1 MARRGVGL
9 GVAMSSSNP
18 SGIKDARVRDPES
31 WLKDS
36 AEEIRGCMATLGA
49 AGWSLWDIA
58 AALDCGRTA
67 LWSWRTGCADMP
79 TSKFRRLKKIAADVA
94 AKRRTG

>member
-1 MARRGVGL
+1 MNKPKLRPPSPAHVR
-9 GVAMSSSNP
+9 NP
-18 SGIKDARVRDPES
+18 EA

-36 AEEIRGCMATLGA
+36 AEEVRGLMATLGA

-67 LWSWRTGCADMP
+67 LWSWRTGAADMP
-79 TSKFRRLKKIAADVA
+79 ASKFRRLKNLAAQL
-94 AKRRTG
+94 RRVGT